1 MDKYFANKTVKQE
14 HTHTQKKQN
23 GKMLLKEIMRHTE
36 TKTSTQILQRQ
47 LLRGTLWKGSGV
59 IDIFQWLLQ
68 KC

>member
-23 GKMLLKEIMRHTE
+23 GRMLLKEIMRHTE

-47 LLRGTLWKGSGV
+47 LLRGTL
-59 IDIFQWLLQ
+59 
-68 KC
+68 